1 MARTLG
7 ANITSV
13 GTQQPKPGG
22 SSDGGYSSG
31 RRRPR
36 FESLA
41 VLTWIAAGLFV
52 VAMLNCSYGLRFTT
66 IPSKRRNWIKFH
78 RTLTNV
84 FYVAI
89 ILHVLIRSFGVWTA
103 AVLIIALF
111 LVWRFNPQISERLKT
126 ITWPLHKAHR
136 IKG

>member
-7 ANITSV
+7 ANIASV
-13 GTQQPKPGG
+13 GTQQPEPGG
-22 SSDGGYSSG
+22 NSDGGYSSG
-31 RRRPR
+31 RRGPR
-36 FESLA
+36 SESLA
-41 VLTWIAAGLFV
+41 VLTWIAAVLFV
-52 VAMLNCSYGLRFTT
+52 VAILNCSYGLRFTT

-89 ILHVLIRSFGVWTA
+89 IPHVLIRSFGVWTA

-111 LVWRFNPQISERLKT
+111 LV
-126 ITWPLHKAHR
+126 
-136 IKG
+136 